1 MTLSVSFL
9 YPNLLFSYTTLFSLQ
24 QYVLTHVLL
33 LLHFQYQ
40 TQEYRNTPNQ
50 FNPDFK
56 TEAFYSVEMNES
68 VFHMVAQ

>member
-24 QYVLTHVLL
+24 QCALTHV
-33 LLHFQYQ
+33 LHFQYQ
-40 TQEYRNTPNQ
+40 TQEYRNMPNQ
-50 FNPDFK
+50 LNPDFK
-56 TEAFYSVEMNES
+56 TEAFYGVEMNES